1 MPSYIT
7 SSHGTVIYE
16 QLTLCASED
25 GPSWQSPPC
34 WCSPVYRICIF
45 SHAFACVPYSN
56 QSSANERPQGGGLL
70 FKEGTNLNAEFLSN
84 TIISPPGPTP
94 PFEQLVPLGHTW

>member
-1 MPSYIT
+1 MVLPGKALPVGAARYI
-7 SSHGTVIYE
+7 
-16 QLTLCASED
+16 
-25 GPSWQSPPC
+25 
-34 WCSPVYRICIF
+34 
-45 SHAFACVPYSN
+45 AFVFFLMLLHVCPIQISRL
-56 QSSANERPQGGGLL
+56 QMKGLKGGGLL